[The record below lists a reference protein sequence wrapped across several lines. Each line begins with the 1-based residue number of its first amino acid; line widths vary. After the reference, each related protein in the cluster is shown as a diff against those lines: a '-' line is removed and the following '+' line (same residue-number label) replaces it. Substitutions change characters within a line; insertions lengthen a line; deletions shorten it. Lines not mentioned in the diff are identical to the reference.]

1 MDKRKY
7 NKGTKG
13 NKGGRKPKAD
23 EIKIIERMDAALA
36 PSEVWEALANRVAKG
51 DVQAIKL
58 WLAYRFGQPKQDV
71 NLNTNEGMISIV
83 MPKAQK

>member
-36 PSEVWEALANRVAKG
+36 PSEVWEALANRVGKG